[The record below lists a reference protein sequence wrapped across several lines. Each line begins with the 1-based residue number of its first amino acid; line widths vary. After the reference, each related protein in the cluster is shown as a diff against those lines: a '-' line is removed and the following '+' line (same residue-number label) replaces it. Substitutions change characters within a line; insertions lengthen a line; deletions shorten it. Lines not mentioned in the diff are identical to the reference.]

1 MLLVLFPVCF
11 WDDERA
17 VSGADDVG
25 AAELVAAAEAGG
37 GVAVRRRLG
46 SCTYDKSLAQF
57 HTTLK
62 LDWTLLHYTTII
74 SHVTS
79 QMLYA
84 CM

>member
-46 SCTYDKSLAQF
+46 SCTYNESLAQF
-57 HTTLK
+57 HTTLQ
-62 LDWTLLHYTTII
+62 LDWVPRAYRT
-74 SHVTS
+74 
-79 QMLYA
+79 
-84 CM
+84 

>member
-25 AAELVAAAEAGG
+25 AAELAAAEAGD